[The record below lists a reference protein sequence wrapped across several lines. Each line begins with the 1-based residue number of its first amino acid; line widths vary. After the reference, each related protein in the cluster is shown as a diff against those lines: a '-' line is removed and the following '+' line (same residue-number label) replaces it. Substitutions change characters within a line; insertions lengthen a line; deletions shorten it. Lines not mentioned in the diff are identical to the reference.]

1 MNILVFGG
9 LGFMGANFVNW
20 TLSNR
25 PEVKIRIADAF
36 TYAADSTRLE
46 RPESVEIHRANLVS
60 PEEYWDLLDWC
71 DLVVNFAAETHN
83 DNSLER
89 PLDFYQS
96 NVVGLVHLMQ
106 TCLSLEKPLI
116 QISTDEV
123 YGDFPLDSEE
133 LATEEFPFRPS
144 SPYSSSKAAGDLAVM
159 AWVRSFGLQAIV
171 THCTN
176 NYGPGQHEEKFIPN
190 IISRIKSGRPIEVYG
205 DGKNIRDWIHVDDH
219 SRAIWTLIEMGSWGQ
234 VYNISAMNQLTNI
247 GLVERILEHC
257 ELKHY
262 PVKFIADRPGH
273 DLRYGLNSSKIRL
286 LGWDSTSS
294 LRLDWIEVGLD

>member
-1 MNILVFGG
+1 MKILVFGG

-20 TLSNR
+20 TLHNR

-36 TYAADSTRLE
+36 TYAADSARLE
-46 RPESVEIHRANLVS
+46 SPEIVEVHRANLVS
-60 PEEYWDLLDWC
+60 PGDYWDLLDWC

-106 TCLSLEKPLI
+106 TCLSLKKPLI

-133 LATEEFPFRPS
+133 LATEEYPFRPS

-171 THCTN
+171 THSTN
-176 NYGPGQHEEKFIPN
+176 NYGPGQHEEKFIPSVFRS
-190 IISRIKSGRPIEVYG
+190 ISRGSPIRVYG
-205 DGKNIRDWIHVDDH
+205 NGLNIRDWVHVDDH
-219 SRAIWTLIEMGSWGQ
+219 SSAIWTLIDKGQ
-234 VYNISAMNQLTNI
+234 FGHRYNIAGGNQRTN
-247 GLVERILEHC
+247 LELIF
-257 ELKHY
+257 ELLAALKLPDH
-262 PVKFIADRPGH
+262 PIQFVPDRPGH
-273 DLRYGLNSSKIRL
+273 DLRYGLDSEQLRL
-286 LGWDSTSS
+286 LGWRS
-294 LRLDWIEVGLD
+294 RLGLDFSFLSTM